1 MKEKQIRE
9 NICKFVFEKSNVE
22 NADDIKQNESLL
34 ANGTLDSFGI
44 IELVEHIEEKFEI
57 KITDEEFA
65 GENFGN
71 INAMVDFVENK
82 LNQRDD

>member
-57 KITDEEFA
+57 KITDEEFG